1 MSPSSATA
9 GIECGKCKHKFK
21 VQINLKKGMRLEEGA
36 LPYPISTDSL
46 DCPRCGHSIDVAPI
60 RKSIET
66 QFERRAV

>member
-1 MSPSSATA
+1 M
-9 GIECGKCKHKFK
+9 
-21 VQINLKKGMRLEEGA
+21 EEGA